1 MTNLIK
7 LQQLATQISARM
19 VRSTIDSLDEDIMQ
33 SLMQLAVMLDVER
46 AGLVEVREDSPVA
59 HVAYA
64 WYSNGAKQVPRDLN
78 LVEVFP
84 WAYETLVKRG
94 QVLLIT
100 KLADFPPEAH
110 VDKKSH
116 ESIGTKSILTIPLM
130 IGSRVHHL
138 LSVHSLRSERVW
150 SDDIVCQ
157 IRLFGEIFVS
167 ALQRRE
173 GEFILKRS
181 NERLNLAAQAAD
193 CGLWE
198 LDLDTGSFWITS
210 KVRQHFN
217 FAPDL
222 EVTMPRVLEVIFPDD
237 RELVLQAIE
246 DAEHS
251 GDEVIVEY
259 RLLGPEG
266 SVRWMISRGRA
277 VSLEP
282 GKRPRLM
289 GVTLDITHRKKME
302 LELHAKILE
311 IETLKQRLETENEFL
326 RLEAGIQSD
335 QSEILGSCEKMR
347 VIMTQVQQVAKTG
360 STVLLQGESGTGKG
374 LIAQT
379 IHRLSNRGNRPMI
392 KVNCAAL
399 PGALVESELFGR
411 EKGAFTGALSKQKG
425 RFELANGSTLFL
437 DEIAEMSLET
447 QAKLL
452 RVLQDGEF
460 ERLGS
465 PQTIKVD
472 VRLIAATN
480 RNLEEEVEHGR
491 FRRDLYYR
499 LNVFPIVVP
508 PLRERTE
515 DIPQLVW
522 EFVSEFGERM
532 GKKMRRIAS
541 RDMHSLQTYSWP
553 GNIRELR
560 NVVEHSL
567 IVSTGETL
575 HLQRLAPG
583 LPASEKPKSLEEI
596 EREYIQF
603 VLKSTRGRIKGELGA
618 AELLKMNP
626 STLYSRMR
634 KLGIS
639 TDRN

>member
-46 AGLVEVREDSPVA
+46 AGLIEVKEDTPVA
-59 HVAYA
+59 NVSYA
-64 WYSNGAKQVPRDLN
+64 WYSNGAKQVSRDIN
-78 LVEVFP
+78 LAEVFP
-84 WAYETLVKRG
+84 WAYEKLVKRG
-94 QVLLIT
+94 QVLSIT
-100 KLADFPPEAH
+100 SLSDFPPEAH

-116 ESIGTKSILTIPLM
+116 ELIGTKSILSIPLM
-130 IGSRVHHL
+130 TGRRVHHL
-138 LSVHSLRSERVW
+138 LTVHALHSERAW
-150 SDDIVCQ
+150 TDDIVSQ
-157 IRLFGEIFVS
+157 VRLFGEIFVS

-173 GEFILKRS
+173 VEFILKRS
-181 NERLNLAAQAAD
+181 NERLILAAQAAD

-198 LDLDTGSFWITS
+198 LDLDSGIYWITQ
-210 KVRQHFN
+210 KARQHFN
-217 FAPDL
+217 FAPGL
-222 EVTMPRVLEVIFPDD
+222 EVSLALVLDAIFPED
-237 RELVLQAIE
+237 REQVIKAIE
-246 DAEHS
+246 AAERS
-251 GDEVIVEY
+251 GDETIVEY
-259 RLLGPEG
+259 RLRTPDG
-266 SVRWMISRGRA
+266 SVRWMVSRGRI
-277 VSLEP
+277 VSVEP
-282 GKRPRLM
+282 GQRPRLM
-289 GVTLDITHRKKME
+289 GVTLDITHRKEME
-302 LELHAKILE
+302 LELQAKIQE
-311 IETLKQRLETENEFL
+311 IEALKRQLETENEFL

-360 STVLLQGESGTGKG
+360 STVLLQGETGTGKG

-379 IHRLSNRGNRPMI
+379 IHRLSKRGNRPMI

-437 DEIAEMSLET
+437 DEIAEMSLEA

-480 RNLEEEVEHGR
+480 RNLEEEVENGR

-508 PLRERTE
+508 PLRERSE

-532 GKKMRRIAS
+532 GKKVRRITS
-541 RDMHSLQTYSWP
+541 RDMHSLQAYSWP

-560 NVVEHSL
+560 NVIEHSL

-583 LPASEKPKSLEEI
+583 LSVSEKPKSLEEI

-603 VLKSTRGRIKGELGA
+603 ILKSTRGRIKGELGA

-634 KLGIS
+634 KLGIP
-639 TDRN
+639 TERI

>member
-1 MTNLIK
+1 MTNLITLQK
-7 LQQLATQISARM
+7 LAIRISARM

-33 SLMQLAVMLDVER
+33 YLMQLAVMLDVER
-46 AGLVEVREDSPVA
+46 AGLIEVSEDSPMVN
-59 HVAYA
+59 VAYA
-64 WYSNGAKQVPRDLN
+64 WYSNGAKQVPRDIN
-78 LVEVFP
+78 LAEVFP
-84 WAYETLVKRG
+84 LAYETLVKRR
-94 QVLLIT
+94 QVFSIT
-100 KLADFPPEAH
+100 RLSDFPPEGH
-110 VDKKSH
+110 VDKKAH
-116 ESIGTKSILTIPLM
+116 ELIGTKSILSIPLM
-130 IGSRVHHL
+130 IGRRVHHVL
-138 LSVHSLRSERVW
+138 TVHDLRNERLW
-150 SDDIVCQ
+150 TDDVVSQ

-173 GEFILKRS
+173 VEFILKRS

-198 LDLDTGSFWITS
+198 LDLDSGIYWITQ
-210 KVRQHFN
+210 KAREHFN
-217 FAPDL
+217 FAPGL
-222 EVTMPRVLEVIFPDD
+222 EVSLPLVLDAIFPED
-237 RELVLQAIE
+237 REQVIKAIE
-246 DAEHS
+246 AAERS
-251 GDEVIVEY
+251 GDETIVEY
-259 RLLGPEG
+259 RLRAPDG
-266 SVRWMISRGRA
+266 SVRWMISRGRT
-277 VSLEP
+277 VSVEP
-282 GKRPRLM
+282 GQRPRLM
-289 GVTLDITHRKKME
+289 GVTLDITHHKKME
-302 LELHAKILE
+302 LELHEKIQE
-311 IETLKQRLETENEFL
+311 IETLKHQLEKENEFL

-360 STVLLQGESGTGKG
+360 STVLLQGETGTGKG

-379 IHRLSNRGNRPMI
+379 IHRLSKRGNRPMI

-508 PLRERTE
+508 PLRERSE

-560 NVVEHSL
+560 NVIEHSL

-583 LPASEKPKSLEEI
+583 LPASEKPKSLEEL

-603 VLKSTRGRIKGELGA
+603 ILKSTRGRIKGELGA